1 MKRILWE
8 VRWNATYLKGGCWLI
23 YLAGVVTGVAKTK
36 AGAVDLAASE
46 CKRQWEDM
54 KILSELT
61 IKKKNGQIQDKRTYG
76 KDPRG
81 TKG

>member
-1 MKRILWE
+1 MKRVRWE
-8 VRWNATYLKGGCWLI
+8 VRYDKRVFCWRVFRQKESVAAWSLKANAIHATSQVCRERLRAFG
-23 YLAGVVTGVAKTK
+23 
-36 AGAVDLAASE
+36 E
-46 CKRQWEDM
+46 
-54 KILSELT
+54 LSELT